1 MVIWLSLILLILINA
16 SGCTT
21 TKVVEVPIT
30 KIKYVDRLS
39 AREDV
44 PLCTIPFAKDL
55 SVESILKLA
64 QRQHTALLECNN
76 VIESFNKVK

>member
-1 MVIWLSLILLILINA
+1 MTSCN
-16 SGCTT
+16 S
-21 TKVVEVPIT
+21 TKIVEVPVT
-30 KIKYVDRLS
+30 KIKYVDRLQ

-55 SVESILKLA
+55 SIESILKLS

-76 VIESFNKVK
+76 VIDSFNRVK

>member
-1 MVIWLSLILLILINA
+1 MLLMTSCN
-16 SGCTT
+16 S
-21 TKVVEVPIT
+21 TKIVEVPVT
-30 KIKYVDRLS
+30 KIKYVDRLQ

-55 SVESILKLA
+55 SIESILKLS

-76 VIESFNKVK
+76 VIDSYNKVK

>member
-1 MVIWLSLILLILINA
+1 MVVSV

-30 KIKYVDRLS
+30 KIQYVDRLS

-76 VIESFNKVK
+76 IIESFNKVK

>member
-1 MVIWLSLILLILINA
+1 MAAILLMTSCN
-16 SGCTT
+16 S
-21 TKVVEVPIT
+21 TKIVEVPVT
-30 KIKYVDRLS
+30 KVKYVDRLQ

-55 SVESILKLA
+55 SIESILKLS

>member
-1 MVIWLSLILLILINA
+1 MLLITSCN
-16 SGCTT
+16 S
-21 TKVVEVPIT
+21 TKIVEVPVT
-30 KIKYVDRLS
+30 KIKYVDRLQ

-55 SVESILKLA
+55 SIESILKLS

>member
-1 MVIWLSLILLILINA
+1 LVIWLSLIVVAMLLITSCN
-16 SGCTT
+16 S
-21 TKVVEVPIT
+21 TKIVEVPVT
-30 KIKYVDRLS
+30 KIKYVDRLQ

-55 SVESILKLA
+55 SIESILKLS

>member
-1 MVIWLSLILLILINA
+1 MLLMTSCN
-16 SGCTT
+16 S
-21 TKVVEVPIT
+21 TKIVEVPVT
-30 KIKYVDRLS
+30 KIKYVDRLQ

-55 SVESILKLA
+55 SIESILKLS

>member
-1 MVIWLSLILLILINA
+1 MTSC
-16 SGCTT
+16 SS
-21 TKVVEVPIT
+21 TKVVEVPVT
-30 KIKYVDRLS
+30 KIKYVDRLQ

-55 SVESILKLA
+55 SIESILKLS

>member
-1 MVIWLSLILLILINA
+1 MAAILLMTSCN
-16 SGCTT
+16 S
-21 TKVVEVPIT
+21 TKIVEVPVT
-30 KIKYVDRLS
+30 KIKYVDRLQ

-55 SVESILKLA
+55 SIESILKLS

-76 VIESFNKVK
+76 VIESYNKVK

>member
-1 MVIWLSLILLILINA
+1 MAAILLMTSCN
-16 SGCTT
+16 S
-21 TKVVEVPIT
+21 TKIVEVPVT
-30 KIKYVDRLS
+30 KIKYVDRLQ

-55 SVESILKLA
+55 SIESILKLS